1 MSTGLKPLELSLFE
15 AIPGENVSSSFSQVL
30 KRFVFFF
37 GSLEAF
43 GCRSCERH
51 GGVDMMSQEEE
62 EEEARERDGKR
73 KKLFVN

>member
-1 MSTGLKPLELSLFE
+1 MCRRHSP
-15 AIPGENVSSSFSQVL
+15 QVL
-30 KRFVFFF
+30 KRFVFFLF
-37 GSLEAF
+37 FLEAF